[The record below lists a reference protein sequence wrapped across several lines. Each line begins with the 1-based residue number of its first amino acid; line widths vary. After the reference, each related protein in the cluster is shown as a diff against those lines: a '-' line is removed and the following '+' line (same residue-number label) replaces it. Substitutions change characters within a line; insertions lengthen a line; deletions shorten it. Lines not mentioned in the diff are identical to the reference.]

1 LLAFGLGLTPAASQA
16 QTAALHGRVLSTD
29 DKPLAAAEVG
39 VVDGHLIVASG
50 PDGRYNLGGIAPG
63 RSTIF
68 VRAIGHRWATTVLVL
83 TAGETLEQ
91 TFRLEPAVLTLP
103 EVTVEAKWAKPARLA
118 HTTKYDDFYRRRK
131 AGHGTFLTRDRIDAA
146 NALRSFELLR
156 GVNGVKVTWNPPGVP
171 GTEVR
176 FPRCTDFPP
185 KVTVW
190 LDGNELVYRPPPPVP
205 NDWGKLK
212 WRADAW
218 GAWIEL
224 FDVVRPSDIEAIEVF
239 RGLSQMPAEFRTVE
253 ACAAVAIWTRDGGR
267 SAVER

>member
-1 LLAFGLGLTPAASQA
+1 VEA
-16 QTAALHGRVLSTD
+16 
-29 DKPLAAAEVG
+29 
-39 VVDGHLIVASG
+39 G
-50 PDGRYNLGGIAPG
+50 PDGGFTLDGIAPG
-63 RSTIF
+63 RSTFF
-68 VRAIGHRWATTVLVL
+68 VRAIGYRWVTAVL
-83 TAGETLEQ
+83 TLSPGDTLDQ

-103 EVTVEAKWAKPARLA
+103 EVRVEARWAKPARLA

-156 GVNGVKVTWNPPGVP
+156 GVSGVKVSWNPPGVP

-185 KVTVW
+185 KVSVW
-190 LDGNELVYRPPPPVP
+190 VDGNEIFYRPPPPEP
-205 NDWGKLK
+205 GDRDSLS
-212 WRADAW
+212 WRSNAW

-239 RGLSQMPAEFRTVE
+239 RGLSQMPAEFRGHDS
-253 ACAAVAIWTRDGGR
+253 CAAVAIWTREGGR
-267 SAVER
+267 SPSER